1 MLEIEK
7 GEGVFMKVFLF
18 IVLFIVIGL
27 FAWQL
32 VLFIRDLIKKIKSK
46 KNKEVKKADDV
57 NNLSDSDRK
66 E

>member
-7 GEGVFMKVFLF
+7 GEGVLMKVFLF

-57 NNLSDSDRK
+57 NNLSDTDRK

>member
-1 MLEIEK
+1 
-7 GEGVFMKVFLF
+7 MKVFLF

-57 NNLSDSDRK
+57 NNLSDTDRK

>member
-57 NNLSDSDRK
+57 NNLSDTDRK